1 MHHRPAIATVAMLL
15 AIGMIGACGAPK
27 DSTASS
33 APNDGDSSLRWEKPK
48 NKKTADNTSCQ
59 IGQWDPARPEHAP
72 TVAWNYQEQTLW
84 PYPTSD
90 ELGPYLTDSDG
101 YRHCYAHSSSGALLA
116 AANIAAMMTS
126 PTLMTDADSVVKLFG
141 HGSQY
146 ETIKEKLQSET
157 LKNDSDSGVRA
168 ELYGF
173 RILESQETTAIVDL
187 GYQASADG
195 RSINL
200 SIVYNLVWDDG
211 DWKLQSEDTVPVT
224 SATLSSFVNYMPWR
238 ET

>member
-27 DSTASS
+27 
-33 APNDGDSSLRWEKPK
+33 EKPK

-101 YRHCYAHSSSGALLA
+101 YRRCYAHSPSGALLA

-224 SATLSSFVNYMPWR
+224 SATLSSFVNYTPWR